1 MSELLLEA
9 VGYYGTPWQLEA
21 MEAGSNQP
29 PIGPSYAK
37 NAMPLYARQ
46 RANTIEGGSE
56 EIQKN
61 VIAKQVLG
69 L

>member
-1 MSELLLEA
+1 
-9 VGYYGTPWQLEA
+9 
-21 MEAGSNQP
+21 MEALETGWNQP

-46 RANTIEGGSE
+46 RANTIEGGTE